1 MQDTKE
7 QADNCVSTTEKT
19 QVELE
24 GIFSQISEISHL
36 AIQISS
42 AAEEQQ
48 MVSNDISN
56 NVTDIK
62 AFGDNNLSLSFEV
75 AKGAAELVEGSRK
88 VNDLLLTFKV

>member
-1 MQDTKE
+1 A

-88 VNDLLLTFKV
+88 VNDLL

>member
-1 MQDTKE
+1 
-7 QADNCVSTTEKT
+7 
-19 QVELE
+19 
-24 GIFSQISEISHL
+24 
-36 AIQISS
+36 
-42 AAEEQQ
+42 

-88 VNDLLLTFKV
+88 VNNLLLTFKV

>member
-7 QADNCVSTTEKT
+7 QADNCVNTTEKT